1 MTMKTTL
8 TQMRL
13 PLILNATKRQ
23 SAVWLVLLAGLV
35 CLVHSAHAAEK
46 NAANAR
52 MANEIV
58 LTAGSPQVASLKVEA
73 VTEIPVPVT
82 EPLNGK
88 IVLDENRTARVF
100 SPVAG
105 RAMAIKAQ
113 VGDQVKAG
121 QALLVMDSPDVGGA
135 VADARKAQVDLQR
148 KQQVLDRNR
157 MLMEGGVLAKKEVET
172 SQADFSLARAESDRA
187 TARLRNL
194 GVSTAGNDN
203 YALRSPISG
212 TVVDR
217 NINPGSEIRPDAADP
232 LFIVTDPTNLWA
244 SIDLPERDLSRI
256 SQGQKVSVQVD
267 AYPDEVF
274 SGEVKT
280 IGVMVDTST
289 RRIPVRCVIESK
301 GKLKPE
307 MYARITPLDNSRH
320 KVIRLPNSALITEG
334 LYSYVFVEERPL
346 HFRKRAV
353 TLDVQRR
360 EYATVK
366 QGLQAGERV
375 VTGGAILLNSDL
387 SVNK

>member
-1 MTMKTTL
+1 MNMSLKTPAIYL
-8 TQMRL
+8 A
-13 PLILNATKRQ
+13 I
-23 SAVWLVLLAGLV
+23 LAGM
-35 CLVHSAHAAEK
+35 CLSASLQAADNTAGKASDEL
-46 NAANAR
+46 
-52 MANEIV
+52 V
-58 LTAGSPQVASLKVEA
+58 LTAGSPQLASLKIEA

-88 IVLDENRTARVF
+88 IIFDENRTARVF

-105 RAMAIKAQ
+105 RATTIKAQ

-121 QALLVMDSPDVGGA
+121 QPLLVMDSPDVGGA

-148 KQQVLDRNR
+148 KQQVLERNR

-172 SQADFSLARAESDRA
+172 SQADWSAARAESDRA
-187 TARLRNL
+187 SARLKNL
-194 GVSTAGNDN
+194 GVSTNANDT
-203 YALRSPISG
+203 YSLRSPIG
-212 TVVDR
+212 GIVVDR
-217 NINPGSEIRPDAADP
+217 KINPGSEIRPDGADP
-232 LFIVTDPTNLWA
+232 LFIITDAVNLWA
-244 SIDLPERDLSRI
+244 SIDLPERELSRI
-256 SQGQKVSVQVD
+256 SQGQKVMVQVD

-274 SGEVKT
+274 NGEVKT
-280 IGVMVDTST
+280 IGVMVDPTT
-289 RRIPVRCVIESK
+289 RRIPVRCIVESK

-307 MYARITPLDNSRH
+307 MYARITPLDNSQH

-346 HFRKRAV
+346 HFKKRKVA
-353 TLDVQRR
+353 LDVQRR

-366 QGLQAGERV
+366 EGLKAGERV

>member
-1 MTMKTTL
+1 MTIKTTL
-8 TQMRL
+8 NHMRPIL
-13 PLILNATKRQ
+13 ITKSKLRLFTGFLILH
-23 SAVWLVLLAGLV
+23 AGLTF
-35 CLVHSAHAAEK
+35 SAYPLHAAEK
-46 NAANAR
+46 TPGTPSL
-52 MANEIV
+52 ANEIV

-73 VTEIPVPVT
+73 VAEIPVPVT

-88 IVLDENRTARVF
+88 IILDENRTARVF

-121 QALLVMDSPDVGGA
+121 QALLLMDSPDVGSA
-135 VADARKAQVDLQR
+135 VADTRKAQVDLQR
-148 KQQVLDRNR
+148 KQQVLERNH
-157 MLMEGGVLAKKEVET
+157 MLMEGGVLAKKEVEAA
-172 SQADFSLARAESDRA
+172 QADVGLARAESDRA
-187 TARLRNL
+187 SARLKNL
-194 GVSTAGNDN
+194 GVSTAGNDS

-217 NINPGSEIRPDAADP
+217 NINPGSEVRPDAAEP

-267 AYPDEVF
+267 AYPDEIF

-307 MYARITPLDNSRH
+307 MYARITPLDSSQH

-366 QGLQAGERV
+366 QGLKPGDRV
-375 VTGGAILLNSDL
+375 VTGGAILLNSEL